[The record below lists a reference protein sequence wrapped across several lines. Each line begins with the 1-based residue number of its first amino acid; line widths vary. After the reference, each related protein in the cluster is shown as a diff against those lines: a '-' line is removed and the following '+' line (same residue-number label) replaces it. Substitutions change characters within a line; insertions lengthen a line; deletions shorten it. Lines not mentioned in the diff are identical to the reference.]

1 MRPVPF
7 TFCIQAGQQFAQVM
21 MTCWKAGGQAGQ
33 TIQTQ
38 TLLPLVSQEARV
50 AHCALASRR
59 LYHCGLM
66 LDRYGC
72 ATMFHSSDQCNC
84 QDLSLISAQPK
95 KIRKSSLSE
104 FYPEFNSELQ

>member
-21 MTCWKAGGQAGQ
+21 MTCWRAGGQATQ
-33 TIQTQ
+33 TTQLQ

-50 AHCALASRR
+50 AHCAVASRR

-66 LDRYGC
+66 LDRFVCTAMLPNSG
-72 ATMFHSSDQCNC
+72 QCNR
-84 QDLSLISAQPK
+84 QDLSLISAQPI
-95 KIRKSSLSE
+95 KIR
-104 FYPEFNSELQ
+104 